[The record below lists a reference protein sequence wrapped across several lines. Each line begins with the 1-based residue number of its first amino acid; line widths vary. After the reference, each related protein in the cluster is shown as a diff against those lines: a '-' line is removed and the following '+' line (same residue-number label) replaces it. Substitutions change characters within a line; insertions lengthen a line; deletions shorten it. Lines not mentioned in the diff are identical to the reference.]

1 MMLGHAPQQPP
12 FPETTAFDVT
22 SFQSL
27 LRFKLAQLTG
37 THMTEAAHKQ
47 KLDSKQKGDQDVR
60 AVKGLTTYSIPFL
73 NISV

>member
-47 KLDSKQKGDQDVR
+47 KLDSK
-60 AVKGLTTYSIPFL
+60 
-73 NISV
+73 